1 MASEETLREYLK
13 WATTELHDAQ
23 RRIAAF
29 EAAATATEPVA
40 IVGMACRLPGGIAS
54 PHDLWDLLERGED
67 TIGPLPGDR
76 GWDVDRLYHPDP
88 EHPGTTYTAA
98 GGFIRDVAG
107 FDADFFGISPREAL
121 AMDPQ
126 QRLLLETSWEAFEHA
141 GIVPAG
147 LRGSRAGVFIG
158 TNSVDYAWTSGRVP
172 DEHLG
177 HLTTGTAAAV
187 LAGRLSYLYGLEGP
201 AVTVDTACSSSLVA
215 LHLAVQALRNDE
227 CSLALV
233 GGVTVLSS
241 PIQFLGFSAQRGLA
255 PDGRCKAFAEAAD
268 GMGLADGAGVLLVE
282 RLADARRAGHRVL
295 AVIRGS
301 AVNQDGAGNGLTAP
315 NGPSQQRV
323 IRLALADAGLS
334 AADVDAVEAHGTGT
348 TLGDPIEAQALLAT
362 YGRGRPADRP
372 LWLGSVKSNIGH
384 TGAAA
389 GVAGLIKTVLAIRA
403 GVLPKTLHAEER
415 STRIDWSAGAVELLT
430 RAREWPEVGRPRRA
444 AVSSFGISGTNAHV
458 IVEEAADPRTG
469 ESAAGEPRS
478 AVSGALPFVVSGKSE
493 AGLRAQAG
501 RLAEFAAEYP
511 ESDPAAV
518 ASALVAT
525 RSAFEHRAVVSA
537 SNHAEWT
544 AGLAALAAGEPAAG
558 VVSGTVRCSG
568 RTVLVFPGQGSQW
581 LGMAAGLL
589 DSSPVFAGWIAECEV
604 ALAPFVDWSLVSVLR
619 SGSGEWLGRVDVVQP
634 VLWAVMVSLAGLW
647 GSFGVVPGAV
657 VGHSQG
663 EVAAA
668 CVAGALSLAD
678 GARVVALRG
687 RALSVLAGS
696 GAMVSVALGRAEV
709 VDVLGPF
716 GGRLWVAAVNGP
728 SSVTVSGDPGAVDAL
743 VGVCEARGVWVG
755 RVAVDYASHGVGVE
769 AVRERLSA
777 GLAGVRPVVSGVPFY
792 STVTAGRLG
801 TAALDGGYWYANL
814 RRPVRFEE
822 TVRLLLAEG
831 FDAFVEVSAHPV
843 LTTPIETT
851 IEATGATAVV
861 LGTLHRGAGGLD
873 DFTASLARAH
883 VDGLA
888 VDWTPLVG
896 EHTAGEVELPTYAFR
911 RRRYWLRDIA
921 PGGADD
927 AAGLGLTGEGHPL
940 LGASVSL
947 ADGRGFL
954 LTGRLSLSSHTWL
967 GDHAVAG
974 TVLLPGTAFVELA
987 VRAGD
992 SVGCGLLAELTLEA
1006 PLALPE
1012 QGGVRIQVVV
1022 APPAA
1027 DGGRAV
1033 SVFSRVDDDADRE
1046 WTRHAGGLLLPDS
1059 AASTDA
1065 GPAPTAWPPVGAR
1078 PIELDR
1084 FYPDLA
1090 EAGYAYGLSFRGLR
1104 AAWRVGE
1111 DVYAEVALP
1120 AEQREH
1126 AHRFGLHPALLDA
1139 AVQVAA
1145 LTGIGD
1151 ARTTIRL
1158 PFVWSGVR
1166 LSASGASSLRVRL
1179 SVGDGDSVSI
1189 ETTDHTGEPVFSAQG
1204 LTLRPITADRLA
1216 HAADE
1221 TADSLFHLDWIP
1233 TEVVERP
1240 GGDEVTRLDCA
1251 PSAFG
1256 GGLADAVAA
1265 ATAEVLARI
1274 QGWLATEG
1282 QARSRLV
1289 LVTHGAVAAGPAD
1302 VVTDLVHASVWGL
1315 VRSAQTEHPGRFVL
1329 VDTDDSPASAA
1340 LLDAAVRGGESQL
1353 ALRQGDMLVPRL
1365 VRAGAADALIP
1376 PSGAWRLHT
1385 PGTGTLEDLAAVP
1398 APEAL
1403 EPLRSGQV
1411 RVAVRAAG
1419 LNFRDVLIAL
1429 DMYPDAATMGGE
1441 GAGVVT
1447 EVGPDVHDS
1456 AVGDRVLGLFPA
1468 FGPTAVADVRTL
1480 ARVPD
1485 GWSWE
1490 QAASVP
1496 VAFLT
1501 AYHGLVALGRVGPGD
1516 TVLVHAGAGG
1526 VGMAAVRIAR
1536 HLGAEVFA
1544 TASRGKWDVLRSL
1557 GLDDAHIGDSRTLD
1571 FAARFRAATGG
1582 RGVDVVL
1589 NSLAGEFVDASL
1601 RLLADG
1607 GRFVEM
1613 GKTDVR
1619 DETAVRAARPGI
1631 LSYRAFDLVEA
1642 AGADG
1647 IAELFAVLMP
1657 LFRSGVLAPVPVRCF
1672 DVRRAPEAFRFMAQ
1686 ARHTGKLVL
1695 RMPVPLDPDGTVL
1708 ITGGTGTLGAL
1719 VARHLV
1725 AEHGV
1730 RDLVL
1735 LSRSG
1740 PAAPGAAELADEL
1753 AGLGARVVVEACD
1766 AADREALA
1774 AVLARIPES
1783 APLTG
1788 VVHATGVLA
1797 DSLVE
1802 SMAPDDLA
1810 SVLRAKVDG
1819 AINLHELTAGHDLAA
1834 FVLFSSI
1841 AGVLGGAAQANYA
1854 AANAFVDALA
1864 AHRQAAGGP
1873 GTSLAWG
1880 LWARTSGMTG
1890 RLGRDDLDRMARSGV
1905 LPMSDALGLRLFD
1918 AARSG
1923 SRTLAVPMRVDP
1935 AALRT
1940 LAGTGTLPEVFG
1952 GLARGPARRVA
1963 ATDGDAGGSTWQRR
1977 TAALVPAER
1986 SRVLLELVRTHAA
1999 AVLGHG
2005 DETAVPAD
2013 RAFKALGFDSLTAV
2027 ELRNR
2032 LAAGTGLRLPATL
2045 VFDHPTPAALADRLG
2060 AELSG
2065 AEPESLAEEPPPAGT
2080 HEPIAIVGMAC
2091 RFPGDVRSADDLW
2104 RLIAAGEDPI
2114 SEFPTNRGWD
2124 LAGLFHPDPDH
2135 PGTSYTRSGGFLHD
2149 ADRFDADLFGIS
2161 HREALAMDPQ
2171 QRLLLET
2178 SWEALEHAGI
2188 APDAL
2193 GGSRIGVY
2201 TGLAAQGYA
2210 GRLDRAPHEL
2220 EGYLGTGNTPSVG
2233 SGRVA
2238 YTFGFEG
2245 PAVTVDTACSSSLVA
2260 LHLAVRALRGGEC
2273 TMALAGGVTVMSEP
2287 GLFVEFSRQRGLA
2300 ADGRCKA
2307 FAASADGFGPAEGVG
2322 VLVVERLSDA
2332 VRNGHRVLAVVRGSA
2347 VNQDGASNGLTAPN
2361 GPSQQ
2366 RVIRQAL
2373 VDAGLATRDID
2384 AVEAHGTGTTLGDPI
2399 EAQALIATYG
2409 RDRPARQPV
2418 HVGSVKSNIG
2428 HTQAAAGVAGVIKMV
2443 LAMRAGVLPA
2453 TLHVDEPTPHVDWS
2467 AGTVELL
2474 TAPRPWPDLGRPRR
2488 AAVSAFGVSGT
2499 NAHVILEQPPAA
2511 PARELVP
2518 RPAGGPGTTPPRL
2531 PVVLSAHSAEALRA
2545 QAARLAEHIESP
2557 TPEPSANGLAAHE
2570 PGHDRLELVD
2580 LAYSSVVSRAGLE
2593 HRAVVGA
2600 GDRKGLAA
2608 ALVGLATGG
2617 SGVDAVLGVAQA
2629 GHRPVFVFP
2638 GQGSQWV
2645 GMAGGLLDASPE
2657 FAARIRACEEALAP
2671 FVDWSL
2677 TTILGSDSDG
2687 WLERVDVVQPV
2698 LWAVMVSLARM
2709 WRAYGVHPAAVV
2721 GHSQGEIAAA
2731 CVAGAL
2737 SLEDGARIVALRGR
2751 ALLDLSGKGGMA
2763 SVALSAEEAAE
2774 LTAPFGDRVA
2784 LAAVNAPRSVTLS
2797 GDPAALTEVL
2807 ERCEER
2813 NVWARRVPVDYASH
2827 SPQVESIRE
2836 ALLTALADLEP
2847 RAADVPF
2854 HSAVTGAVVEGTT
2867 LDAEYWY
2874 TNLRRTVRFD
2884 ETVRALLD
2892 QGHDTFVEVSA
2903 HPVLTT
2909 AILETVEAA
2918 GSRAA
2923 VLDTLRR
2930 GEGGPD
2936 RFTGALARAY
2946 VHGVDVDWRVA
2957 FADSEPRVTD
2967 LPTYAFQRER
2977 YWLRGDSG
2985 TATDARGLGLTP
2997 TGHPVLGAAIDLPD
3011 AAGIL
3016 FTGRVGRH
3024 THPWAAESPFPG
3036 TALLTGAALVELALH
3051 AGRSTGL
3058 GTVEELTLTAPLPLP
3073 ERDGVHLRV
3082 VVGATRPD
3090 GRRTVAVHSRPDDPA
3105 TAGAWTRH
3113 AEGLL
3118 APEGAEEAAGPEDD
3132 LLVWPPVGA
3141 VPVPIPV
3148 PVPTAGDVP
3157 DPADQVLR
3165 GVWQCGATRYAEV
3178 ALPADRRREAAG
3190 CGLHPA
3196 LVTAALRALDAGAA
3210 AGESDAAIR
3219 MPFVWSGVTPH
3230 APGATSLRIRLEAV
3244 GDTSDTLSLVAA
3256 TPTGA
3261 AAFTV
3266 RSLVLRAASPERLR
3280 AALAEAESSA
3290 AGADSVPPPLVAV
3303 RSVDDVAVGDEAE
3316 VGALSRR
3323 LTALGA
3329 ADRRRTLRD
3338 LVVAQVAA
3346 VLGQAEAGVPVD
3358 KPLRDLGLD
3367 SMAAVE
3373 LRGRLSTALGLHLP
3387 VTLVFSHPTA
3397 AALAAHLDTTLGP
3410 ETATEAGPA
3419 PMAFGRLEHALSRL
3433 PADPATRAAVARRLE
3448 TLLWTWRDPSPAEAP
3463 DDAALDG
3470 EALAASSAED
3480 MFDLLDRELGP
3491 DSA

>member
-1 MASEETLREYLK
+1 M
-13 WATTELHDAQ
+13 
-23 RRIAAF
+23 
-29 EAAATATEPVA
+29 
-40 IVGMACRLPGGIAS
+40 
-54 PHDLWDLLERGED
+54 
-67 TIGPLPGDR
+67 
-76 GWDVDRLYHPDP
+76 
-88 EHPGTTYTAA
+88 
-98 GGFIRDVAG
+98 
-107 FDADFFGISPREAL
+107 
-121 AMDPQ
+121 
-126 QRLLLETSWEAFEHA
+126 
-141 GIVPAG
+141 
-147 LRGSRAGVFIG
+147 
-158 TNSVDYAWTSGRVP
+158 
-172 DEHLG
+172 
-177 HLTTGTAAAV
+177 
-187 LAGRLSYLYGLEGP
+187 
-201 AVTVDTACSSSLVA
+201 
-215 LHLAVQALRNDE
+215 
-227 CSLALV
+227 
-233 GGVTVLSS
+233 
-241 PIQFLGFSAQRGLA
+241 
-255 PDGRCKAFAEAAD
+255 
-268 GMGLADGAGVLLVE
+268 
-282 RLADARRAGHRVL
+282 
-295 AVIRGS
+295 
-301 AVNQDGAGNGLTAP
+301 
-315 NGPSQQRV
+315 
-323 IRLALADAGLS
+323 
-334 AADVDAVEAHGTGT
+334 
-348 TLGDPIEAQALLAT
+348 
-362 YGRGRPADRP
+362 
-372 LWLGSVKSNIGH
+372 
-384 TGAAA
+384 
-389 GVAGLIKTVLAIRA
+389 
-403 GVLPKTLHAEER
+403 
-415 STRIDWSAGAVELLT
+415 
-430 RAREWPEVGRPRRA
+430 
-444 AVSSFGISGTNAHV
+444 
-458 IVEEAADPRTG
+458 
-469 ESAAGEPRS
+469 
-478 AVSGALPFVVSGKSE
+478 
-493 AGLRAQAG
+493 
-501 RLAEFAAEYP
+501 
-511 ESDPAAV
+511 
-518 ASALVAT
+518 
-525 RSAFEHRAVVSA
+525 
-537 SNHAEWT
+537 
-544 AGLAALAAGEPAAG
+544 
-558 VVSGTVRCSG
+558 
-568 RTVLVFPGQGSQW
+568 
-581 LGMAAGLL
+581 
-589 DSSPVFAGWIAECEV
+589 
-604 ALAPFVDWSLVSVLR
+604 
-619 SGSGEWLGRVDVVQP
+619 
-634 VLWAVMVSLAGLW
+634 
-647 GSFGVVPGAV
+647 
-657 VGHSQG
+657 
-663 EVAAA
+663 
-668 CVAGALSLAD
+668 
-678 GARVVALRG
+678 
-687 RALSVLAGS
+687 
-696 GAMVSVALGRAEV
+696 
-709 VDVLGPF
+709 
-716 GGRLWVAAVNGP
+716 
-728 SSVTVSGDPGAVDAL
+728 
-743 VGVCEARGVWVG
+743 
-755 RVAVDYASHGVGVE
+755 
-769 AVRERLSA
+769 
-777 GLAGVRPVVSGVPFY
+777 
-792 STVTAGRLG
+792 
-801 TAALDGGYWYANL
+801 
-814 RRPVRFEE
+814 
-822 TVRLLLAEG
+822 RLLLAQG
-831 FDAFVEVSAHPV
+831 FDAFVEASAHPV
-843 LTTPIETT
+843 LTTPIESTV
-851 IEATGATAVV
+851 EAADAEAVV
-861 LGTLHRGAGGLD
+861 LGTLRRDAGGLD
-873 DFTASLARAH
+873 DFTAALAQAY

-888 VDWTPLVG
+888 VDWSPLVG
-896 EHTAGEVELPTYAFR
+896 EHTALDVELPTYAFR
-911 RRRYWLRDIA
+911 RRRYWLRDVVT
-921 PGGADD
+921 GGADD

-947 ADGRGFL
+947 ADGQGFL
-954 LTGRLSLSSHTWL
+954 LTGRLSLSTHAWL

-992 SVGCGLLAELTLEA
+992 SVGCGLLAELALEA
-1006 PLALPE
+1006 PLVLPE

-1022 APPAA
+1022 AAPGA

-1033 SVFSRVDDDADRE
+1033 SVFSRADDDADRV
-1046 WTRHAGGLLLPDS
+1046 WTRHAGGLLLPD
-1059 AASTDA
+1059 AAPPTDT
-1065 GPAPTAWPPVGAR
+1065 GTAPTAWPPVGAR

-1084 FYPDLA
+1084 FYSDLA
-1090 EAGYAYGLSFRGLR
+1090 EAGYAYGLSFRGLC

-1126 AHRFGLHPALLDA
+1126 AHRFGIHPALLDA

-1151 ARTTIRL
+1151 ARTAIRL

-1179 SVGDGDSVSI
+1179 SVDDDDFVSI
-1189 ETTDHTGEPVFSAQG
+1189 EATDGTGEPVFSVQS
-1204 LTLRPITADRLA
+1204 LTLRTITADRLA

-1221 TADSLFHLDWIP
+1221 TADSLFHLDWTPIP
-1233 TEVVERP
+1233 VVEQP
-1240 GGDEVTRLDCA
+1240 GADETTLLDCA

-1256 GGLADAVAA
+1256 DGLADAIVA

-1274 QGWLATEG
+1274 QGWLAAEG

-1289 LVTHGAVAAGPAD
+1289 LVTHRAVAAGPTD
-1302 VVTDLVHASVWGL
+1302 VVTDLVHAPVWGL

-1329 VDTDDSPASAA
+1329 VDTDDSAASAA
-1340 LLDAAVRGGESQL
+1340 LLDAAVRSGESQL
-1353 ALRQGDMLVPRL
+1353 ALRHGDMLVPRL
-1365 VRAGAADALIP
+1365 ARAGAADALIL

-1385 PGTGTLEDLAAVP
+1385 PGAGTPADLAPVP
-1398 APEAL
+1398 APEAM

-1411 RVAVRAAG
+1411 RIAVRAAG

-1429 DMYPDAATMGGE
+1429 GMYPDAATMGGE

-1447 EVGPDVHDS
+1447 EAGPGVS
-1456 AVGDRVLGLFPA
+1456 EFAVGDRVLGLFPA
-1468 FGPTAVADVRTL
+1468 LGQTAVADVRTL
-1480 ARVPD
+1480 VQVPD

-1496 VAFLT
+1496 VAFVT
-1501 AYHGLVALGRVGPGD
+1501 AYYGLSALGRLGAGES
-1516 TVLVHAGAGG
+1516 VLIHAGTGG
-1526 VGMAAVRIAR
+1526 VGMAAVRVAR

-1571 FAARFRAATGG
+1571 FATRFRAATGG

-1589 NSLAGEFVDASL
+1589 NSLAGEYVDASL
-1601 RLLADG
+1601 QLLADG

-1619 DETAVRAARPGI
+1619 DEAAVRAARPGI
-1631 LSYRAFDLVEA
+1631 ASYRAFDLVEA

-1672 DVRRAPEAFRFMAQ
+1672 DVRRAPEVFRFMAR

-1730 RDLVL
+1730 RALVL

-1740 PAAPGAAELADEL
+1740 MAAPGAAELVSEL
-1753 AGLGARVVVEACD
+1753 SGLGARVVVEACD

-1774 AVLARIPES
+1774 EVLARIPES

-1788 VVHATGVLA
+1788 VLHATGVLA
-1797 DSLVE
+1797 DGLVE
-1802 SMAPDDLA
+1802 SMTPADLEA
-1810 SVLRAKVDG
+1810 VLRAKVDG

-1841 AGVLGGAAQANYA
+1841 AGVLGGPAQANYA
-1854 AANAFVDALA
+1854 AANTFVDALA
-1864 AHRQAAGGP
+1864 AHRQAAGAP

-1880 LWARTSGMTG
+1880 LWAQTSGMTG
-1890 RLGRDDLDRMARSGV
+1890 RLGRDDLNRMARGGV
-1905 LPMSDALGLRLFD
+1905 LPMSNALGLRLFD

-1923 SRTLAVPMRVDP
+1923 PWTLVLPMRVDP

-1940 LAGTGTLPEVFG
+1940 SAGTGTLPEVFG
-1952 GLARGPARRVA
+1952 GLVRGPARRVA
-1963 ATDGDAGGSTWQRR
+1963 ATDGDVGGSTWQRR
-1977 TAALVPAER
+1977 TAALGPAER
-1986 SRVLLELVRTHAA
+1986 SRVLLALVRTHAA

-2045 VFDHPTPAALADRLG
+2045 IFDHPTPAALAGRLG
-2060 AELSG
+2060 AELYGS
-2065 AEPESLAEEPPPAGT
+2065 EPESVAEEPPVAAA

-2104 RLIAAGEDPI
+2104 RLIAAGADAI

-2135 PGTSYTRSGGFLHD
+2135 PGTSYTRSGGFLYD

-2188 APDAL
+2188 APDVL

-2260 LHLAVRALRGGEC
+2260 LHLAVQALRGGEC

-2332 VRNGHRVLAVVRGSA
+2332 VRDGHRVLAVVRGSA

-2361 GPSQQ
+2361 GPAQQ

-2373 VDAGLATRDID
+2373 ANAGLATRDID

-2409 RDRPARQPV
+2409 RDRPAHRPV

-2467 AGTVELL
+2467 AGTMKLS
-2474 TAPRPWPDLGRPRR
+2474 TTPCPWPDLGRPRR

-2499 NAHVILEQPPAA
+2499 NAHVILEQPPAD
-2511 PARELVP
+2511 PARERAP
-2518 RPAGGPGTTPPRL
+2518 RPADAPGTALPRP
-2531 PVVLSAHSAEALRA
+2531 PVVLSAHSAKALRA
-2545 QAARLAEHIESP
+2545 QAARLAEHIEPSA
-2557 TPEPSANGLAAHE
+2557 PERSANGPVSNE
-2570 PGHDRLELVD
+2570 PGCDHRDLVD
-2580 LAYSSVVSRAGLE
+2580 LAYSSVVSRARLE
-2593 HRAVVGA
+2593 HRAVVTA
-2600 GDRKGLAA
+2600 ADRKGLAT
-2608 ALVGLATGG
+2608 ALAGLAAGG

-2657 FAARIRACEEALAP
+2657 FAVWIRACEAALAP

-2698 LWAVMVSLARM
+2698 LWAVMVSLARL

-2737 SLEDGARIVALRGR
+2737 SLEDGARIVALRSR

-2763 SVALSAEEAAE
+2763 SVALSADEAAE

-2784 LAAVNAPRSVTLS
+2784 LAAVNAPHSVTLS

-2807 ERCEER
+2807 ARCEER

-2836 ALLTALADLEP
+2836 TLLTALADLEP

-2854 HSAVTGAVVEGTT
+2854 HSAVTGAMVEGTA
-2867 LDAEYWY
+2867 LDADYWY

-2884 ETVRALLD
+2884 ESVRALLD
-2892 QGHDTFVEVSA
+2892 RGHDAFVEVSA

-2909 AILETVEAA
+2909 GILETVEAA

-2936 RFTGALARAY
+2936 RFAGALARAY
-2946 VHGVDVDWRVA
+2946 VHGVDVDWQVA
-2957 FADSEPRVTD
+2957 FADTEPRVTA

-3011 AAGIL
+3011 AAGIV

-3024 THPWAAESPFPG
+3024 THPWSVEWPLPG
-3036 TALLTGAALVELALH
+3036 TAVLPGAAFVELALH

-3058 GTVEELTLTAPLPLP
+3058 GTVEELTLTAPLQLS
-3073 ERDGVHLRV
+3073 ECDGVHLRV
-3082 VVGATRPD
+3082 VVGAARPD
-3090 GRRTVAVHSRPDDPA
+3090 GRRTVAVHSRSDDPA
-3105 TAGAWTRH
+3105 AAGTWTRH

-3118 APEGAEEAAGPEDD
+3118 APLAEATEDAAGPEDD

-3141 VPVPIPV
+3141 VPVAIPV
-3148 PVPTAGDVP
+3148 PVPTGDDAA
-3157 DPADQVLR
+3157 DPVDQVLC
-3165 GVWQCGATRYAEV
+3165 GVWQSGATRYAEV
-3178 ALPADRRREAAG
+3178 ALPADRRQDAAG
-3190 CGLHPA
+3190 YGLHPV
-3196 LVTAALRALDAGAA
+3196 LVTAALRALGGGAA
-3210 AGESDAAIR
+3210 AGESDPAIR
-3219 MPFVWSGVTPH
+3219 MPFIWSGVTLH
-3230 APGATSLRIRLEAV
+3230 APGATSLRIRLEAA

-3256 TPTGA
+3256 TTTGA

-3266 RSLVLRAASPERLR
+3266 RSLVLRAVSPERLR
-3280 AALAEAESSA
+3280 AALAESESSA
-3290 AGADSVPPPLVAV
+3290 RDGDSVLPPQPVTV
-3303 RSVDDVAVGDEAE
+3303 RTVDDVGTGDEAAG
-3316 VGALSRR
+3316 GALSRR
-3323 LTALGA
+3323 LAALGA
-3329 ADRRRTLRD
+3329 AERRRALRD
-3338 LVVAQVAA
+3338 LVVAHIAA
-3346 VLGQAEAGVPVD
+3346 VLGQAEAGVPMD

-3397 AALAAHLDTTLGP
+3397 TALAAHLDTTLGP
-3410 ETATEAGPA
+3410 ETATEVGPA

-3433 PADPATRAAVARRLE
+3433 PADQATRAAVARRLE
-3448 TLLWTWRDPSPAEAP
+3448 TLLWTWRDPSDAEAR
-3463 DDAALDG
+3463 DYTGLDGEALDG

>member
-1 MASEETLREYLK
+1 
-13 WATTELHDAQ
+13 
-23 RRIAAF
+23 
-29 EAAATATEPVA
+29 
-40 IVGMACRLPGGIAS
+40 
-54 PHDLWDLLERGED
+54 
-67 TIGPLPGDR
+67 
-76 GWDVDRLYHPDP
+76 
-88 EHPGTTYTAA
+88 
-98 GGFIRDVAG
+98 
-107 FDADFFGISPREAL
+107 
-121 AMDPQ
+121 
-126 QRLLLETSWEAFEHA
+126 
-141 GIVPAG
+141 
-147 LRGSRAGVFIG
+147 
-158 TNSVDYAWTSGRVP
+158 
-172 DEHLG
+172 
-177 HLTTGTAAAV
+177 
-187 LAGRLSYLYGLEGP
+187 
-201 AVTVDTACSSSLVA
+201 
-215 LHLAVQALRNDE
+215 
-227 CSLALV
+227 
-233 GGVTVLSS
+233 
-241 PIQFLGFSAQRGLA
+241 
-255 PDGRCKAFAEAAD
+255 
-268 GMGLADGAGVLLVE
+268 
-282 RLADARRAGHRVL
+282 
-295 AVIRGS
+295 
-301 AVNQDGAGNGLTAP
+301 
-315 NGPSQQRV
+315 
-323 IRLALADAGLS
+323 
-334 AADVDAVEAHGTGT
+334 
-348 TLGDPIEAQALLAT
+348 
-362 YGRGRPADRP
+362 
-372 LWLGSVKSNIGH
+372 
-384 TGAAA
+384 
-389 GVAGLIKTVLAIRA
+389 
-403 GVLPKTLHAEER
+403 
-415 STRIDWSAGAVELLT
+415 
-430 RAREWPEVGRPRRA
+430 
-444 AVSSFGISGTNAHV
+444 
-458 IVEEAADPRTG
+458 
-469 ESAAGEPRS
+469 
-478 AVSGALPFVVSGKSE
+478 
-493 AGLRAQAG
+493 
-501 RLAEFAAEYP
+501 
-511 ESDPAAV
+511 
-518 ASALVAT
+518 
-525 RSAFEHRAVVSA
+525 
-537 SNHAEWT
+537 
-544 AGLAALAAGEPAAG
+544 
-558 VVSGTVRCSG
+558 
-568 RTVLVFPGQGSQW
+568 
-581 LGMAAGLL
+581 
-589 DSSPVFAGWIAECEV
+589 
-604 ALAPFVDWSLVSVLR
+604 
-619 SGSGEWLGRVDVVQP
+619 
-634 VLWAVMVSLAGLW
+634 
-647 GSFGVVPGAV
+647 
-657 VGHSQG
+657 
-663 EVAAA
+663 
-668 CVAGALSLAD
+668 
-678 GARVVALRG
+678 
-687 RALSVLAGS
+687 
-696 GAMVSVALGRAEV
+696 
-709 VDVLGPF
+709 
-716 GGRLWVAAVNGP
+716 
-728 SSVTVSGDPGAVDAL
+728 
-743 VGVCEARGVWVG
+743 
-755 RVAVDYASHGVGVE
+755 
-769 AVRERLSA
+769 
-777 GLAGVRPVVSGVPFY
+777 
-792 STVTAGRLG
+792 
-801 TAALDGGYWYANL
+801 YWYANL
-814 RRPVRFEE
+814 RRTVRFEE
-822 TVRLLLAEG
+822 TVRLLLAQG

-843 LTTPIETT
+843 LTTPIEST
-851 IEATGATAVV
+851 IEAADAEAVV
-861 LGTLHRGAGGLD
+861 LGTLRRGAGGLD
-873 DFTASLARAH
+873 DFTAALAQAY
-883 VDGLA
+883 VDGLT
-888 VDWTPLVG
+888 VDWSPLVG

-911 RRRYWLRDIA
+911 RRRYWLRDVVTD
-921 PGGADD
+921 GAED
-927 AAGLGLTGEGHPL
+927 AAGFGLTGEDHPL

-947 ADGRGFL
+947 ADGQGFL
-954 LTGRLSLSSHTWL
+954 LTGRLSLSTHAWL
-967 GDHAVAG
+967 GDHAVGG

-992 SVGCGLLAELTLEA
+992 SVGCGLLAELALEA
-1006 PLALPE
+1006 PLVLPE

-1022 APPAA
+1022 AAPGA

-1033 SVFSRVDDDADRE
+1033 SVFSRVDDDADRK
-1046 WTRHAGGLLLPDS
+1046 WTRHAGGLLLPD
-1059 AASTDA
+1059 A
-1065 GPAPTAWPPVGAR
+1065 GAPSDTGTAPTAWPPVGAR

-1090 EAGYAYGLSFRGLR
+1090 EAGYAYGSSFRGLR

-1120 AEQREH
+1120 AEQREQ
-1126 AHRFGLHPALLDA
+1126 AHRFGIHPALLDA

-1151 ARTTIRL
+1151 ARTAIRL

-1179 SVGDGDSVSI
+1179 SVDDGDLVSI
-1189 ETTDHTGEPVFSAQG
+1189 EATDGTGEPVFSTQG
-1204 LTLRPITADRLA
+1204 LTLRTITADRLA

-1233 TEVVERP
+1233 TQVVEQP
-1240 GGDEVTRLDCA
+1240 GGDEITLLDCA
-1251 PSAFG
+1251 PSGFG
-1256 GGLADAVAA
+1256 DGLADTIAA

-1274 QGWLATEG
+1274 QGWLAAEG
-1282 QARSRLV
+1282 QAQSRLV

-1302 VVTDLVHASVWGL
+1302 VVTDLVHAPVWGL

-1340 LLDAAVRGGESQL
+1340 LLDAAVRSGLSQL
-1353 ALRQGDMLVPRL
+1353 ALRHGDMLVPRL
-1365 VRAGAADALIP
+1365 ARAGADDALIL

-1385 PGTGTLEDLAAVP
+1385 PGAGTPADLAPVP

-1411 RVAVRAAG
+1411 RIAVRAAG
-1419 LNFRDVLIAL
+1419 LNFRDVLIVL
-1429 DMYPDAATMGGE
+1429 GMYPDAATMGGE

-1447 EVGPDVHDS
+1447 EAGPGVS
-1456 AVGDRVLGLFPA
+1456 EFAVGDRVLGLFPA
-1468 FGPTAVADVRTL
+1468 FGQTAVADVRTL
-1480 ARVPD
+1480 VQVPD

-1501 AYHGLVALGRVGPGD
+1501 AYHGLSALGRLGAGES
-1516 TVLVHAGAGG
+1516 VLIHAGTGG

-1571 FAARFRAATGG
+1571 FATRFRAATGG

-1619 DETAVRAARPGI
+1619 DEAAVRAARPGI
-1631 LSYRAFDLVEA
+1631 ASYRAFDLVEA

-1657 LFRSGVLAPVPVRCF
+1657 LFQSGVLTPVPVRCF

-1730 RDLVL
+1730 RALVL

-1740 PAAPGAAELADEL
+1740 PAAPGAKELVSEL
-1753 AGLGARVVVEACD
+1753 SGLGARVVVEECD

-1774 AVLARIPES
+1774 RVLARIPES

-1788 VVHATGVLA
+1788 VLHATGVLA

-1802 SMAPDDLA
+1802 SMTPEDLE

-1841 AGVLGGAAQANYA
+1841 AGVLGGPAQANYA
-1854 AANAFVDALA
+1854 AANTFVDALA
-1864 AHRQAAGGP
+1864 AHRQASGAP

-1880 LWARTSGMTG
+1880 LWAKTSGMTG
-1890 RLGRDDLDRMARSGV
+1890 RLGRDDLNRMARGGA

-1923 SRTLAVPMRVDP
+1923 PWTLVVPMRVDP

-1940 LAGTGTLPEVFG
+1940 SAGTGTLPEVFG
-1952 GLARGPARRVA
+1952 GLVRGSARRVA
-1963 ATDGDAGGSTWQRR
+1963 AADGDVGGSTWQRR
-1977 TAALVPAER
+1977 TAALGPAER

-2032 LAAGTGLRLPATL
+2032 LTAGTGLRLPATL
-2045 VFDHPTPAALADRLG
+2045 IFDHPTPAALAGRLG
-2060 AELSG
+2060 AELLG
-2065 AEPESLAEEPPPAGT
+2065 TEPESVAEEPPVAA

-2104 RLIAAGEDPI
+2104 RLIAAGADTI
-2114 SEFPTNRGWD
+2114 SDFPTNRGWD

-2135 PGTSYTRSGGFLHD
+2135 PGTSYTRSGGFLYD

-2188 APDAL
+2188 APDTL

-2210 GRLDRAPHEL
+2210 GRLARAPHEL

-2260 LHLAVRALRGGEC
+2260 LHLAVQALRGGEC

-2332 VRNGHRVLAVVRGSA
+2332 VRDGHRVLAVVRGSA

-2361 GPSQQ
+2361 GPAQQ

-2373 VDAGLATRDID
+2373 ANAGLATWDID

-2409 RDRPARQPV
+2409 RDRPAHRPV

-2467 AGTVELL
+2467 AGTVELS

-2499 NAHVILEQPPAA
+2499 NAHVILEQPPAEPTRKRA
-2511 PARELVP
+2511 P
-2518 RPAGGPGTTPPRL
+2518 RPADDLGTTPSPL

-2545 QAARLAEHIESP
+2545 QAARLAEHVEP
-2557 TPEPSANGLAAHE
+2557 PGPERSADGPASNE
-2570 PGHDRLELVD
+2570 PGHDYRELVD

-2593 HRAVVGA
+2593 HRAVVTA
-2600 GDRKGLAA
+2600 ADRKGLAT
-2608 ALVGLATGG
+2608 ALAGLAAGG

-2657 FAARIRACEEALAP
+2657 FAAWIRACEEALAP

-2698 LWAVMVSLARM
+2698 LWAVMVSLARL
-2709 WRAYGVHPAAVV
+2709 WRAYGVHPAAVA

-2737 SLEDGARIVALRGR
+2737 SLEDGARIVALRSR
-2751 ALLDLSGKGGMA
+2751 ALLDLSGRGGMA
-2763 SVALSAEEAAE
+2763 SVALSADEAAE

-2784 LAAVNAPRSVTLS
+2784 LAAVNAPHSVTLS
-2797 GDPAALTEVL
+2797 GDPTALTEVL
-2807 ERCEER
+2807 ARCEER

-2836 ALLTALADLEP
+2836 TLLTALADLEP

-2854 HSAVTGAVVEGTT
+2854 HSAVTGAVVEGAT

-2884 ETVRALLD
+2884 ETVRTLLD
-2892 QGHDTFVEVSA
+2892 QGHDAFVEVSA

-2936 RFTGALARAY
+2936 RFTRALSRAY

-2957 FADSEPRVTD
+2957 FADTEPRVTD

-2977 YWLRGDSG
+2977 YWLRDDSG
-2985 TATDARGLGLTP
+2985 TATDARGMGLTP
-2997 TGHPVLGAAIDLPD
+2997 TGHPVLGAAIDLPG
-3011 AAGIL
+3011 AAGIV

-3024 THPWAAESPFPG
+3024 THPWSAESPFPG
-3036 TALLTGAALVELALH
+3036 TAVLAGAALVELALH

-3058 GTVEELTLTAPLPLP
+3058 DTVEELTLTAPLPLP

-3082 VVGATRPD
+3082 VVGAARPD

-3105 TAGAWTRH
+3105 AAGAWTRH

-3118 APEGAEEAAGPEDD
+3118 APVAEAAEDAAGPEDD
-3132 LLVWPPVGA
+3132 LLVWPPLGA
-3141 VPVPIPV
+3141 VPVTIAV
-3148 PVPTAGDVP
+3148 PVPTGEDGA

-3165 GVWQCGATRYAEV
+3165 GVWQCGATRYMEV
-3178 ALPADRRREAAG
+3178 ALPADRRQDAVG
-3190 CGLHPA
+3190 YGPHPV
-3196 LVTAALRALDAGAA
+3196 LVTAALRALGAGAA

-3219 MPFVWSGVTPH
+3219 MPFVWSGVTLH
-3230 APGATSLRIRLEAV
+3230 APGATSLRIRLEAT

-3256 TPTGA
+3256 TTTGA

-3266 RSLVLRAASPERLR
+3266 RSLVLRAVSPERFW
-3280 AALAEAESSA
+3280 AALAEAKSSAGGGDSVLLPQPVAVRAVDDVDARDEAA
-3290 AGADSVPPPLVAV
+3290 AGALWRRPV
-3303 RSVDDVAVGDEAE
+3303 
-3316 VGALSRR
+3316 ALS
-3323 LTALGA
+3323 ALGA
-3329 ADRRRTLRD
+3329 AERRRALRD
-3338 LVVAQVAA
+3338 LVVAHIAA
-3346 VLGQAEAGVPVD
+3346 VLGQVEAGVPMD

-3397 AALAAHLDTTLGP
+3397 AALAAHLDSTLGP
-3410 ETATEAGPA
+3410 ETTTEVGPA
-3419 PMAFGRLEHALSRL
+3419 PMAFGRLENALSRL
-3433 PADPATRAAVARRLE
+3433 PADPATRAAVTRRLE
-3448 TLLWTWRDPSPAEAP
+3448 TLLWTWRDASDAEAAEH
-3463 DDAALDG
+3463 AALDG
-3470 EALAASSAED
+3470 EALAASSAQD

>member
-1 MASEETLREYLK
+1 MATEETLREYLK

-23 RRIAAF
+23 QRIAAF
-29 EAAATATEPVA
+29 EAAATTTEPVA
-40 IVGMACRLPGGIAS
+40 IVGMACRLPGGVAS
-54 PHDLWDLLERGED
+54 PQDLWDLLERGED
-67 TIGPLPGDR
+67 TIGPLPRDR

-98 GGFIRDVAG
+98 GGFIRDIAG

-141 GIVPAG
+141 GIPPAG
-147 LRGSRAGVFIG
+147 LRGGRAGVFVG
-158 TNSVDYAWTSGRVP
+158 ANSVDYAWTSGRVP

-215 LHLAVQALRNDE
+215 LHLAMQALRNDE

-241 PIQFLGFSAQRGLA
+241 PVQFLGFSAQRGLA
-255 PDGRCKAFAEAAD
+255 ADGRCKAFAETAD

-295 AVIRGS
+295 AVLRGS

-323 IRLALADAGLS
+323 IRLALANAGLS
-334 AADVDAVEAHGTGT
+334 AGDVDAVEAHGTGT

-362 YGRGRPADRP
+362 YGKGRPADRP

-389 GVAGLIKTVLAIRA
+389 GVVGLIKTVLAIRA
-403 GVLPKTLHAEER
+403 GVLPKTLHAEKR

-430 RAREWPEVGRPRRA
+430 DARAWPEVDRPRRA

-458 IVEEAADPRTG
+458 IVEQVADP
-469 ESAAGEPRS
+469 EPAQPRL
-478 AVSGALPFVVSGKSE
+478 AVSGALPFVVSGRSE
-493 AGLRAQAG
+493 AALRAQAG
-501 RLAEFAAEYP
+501 RLAEFVAEHP
-511 ESDPAAV
+511 ESDPTAV

-537 SNHAEWT
+537 SDHAALT
-544 AGLAALAAGEPAAG
+544 AGLAALAVGEPAAG
-558 VVSGTVRCSG
+558 VVPGVVRSSG
-568 RTVLVFPGQGSQW
+568 RAVLVFPGQGSQW
-581 LGMAAGLL
+581 VGMGAELL
-589 DSSPVFAGWIAECEV
+589 DAFPVFAARVAECGV
-604 ALAPFVDWSLVSVLR
+604 ALSPFVDWSLASVLR
-619 SGSGEWLGRVDVVQP
+619 SGSGEWLHRVEVVQP
-634 VLWAVMVSLAGLW
+634 VLWAVMVSLAELW
-647 GSFGVVPGAV
+647 RSYGVVPGAV

-663 EVAAA
+663 EIAAA

-687 RALSVLAGS
+687 RALAGLAGS
-696 GAMVSVALGRAEV
+696 GAMVSVSLPCAEV
-709 VDVLGPF
+709 ARLLVPF
-716 GGRLWVAAVNGP
+716 GSRLSVAAVNGP
-728 SSVTVSGDPGAVDAL
+728 VSVTVSGDPGAVDEF
-743 VGVCEARGVWVG
+743 VGVCEARGVWAR
-755 RVAVDYASHGVGVE
+755 RVPVDYASHSAGVE
-769 AVRERLSA
+769 SIRDRLLA
-777 GLAGVRPVVSGVPFY
+777 ELAGIEPMASTVPFY
-792 STVTAGRLG
+792 STVTAGRLE
-801 TAALDGGYWYANL
+801 TSTLDAGYWYANL
-814 RRPVRFEE
+814 RGTVRFEE
-822 TVRLLLAEG
+822 TVRLLSAQG
-831 FDAFVEVSAHPV
+831 FDAFVEASAHPV
-843 LTTPIETT
+843 LTTAIESTV
-851 IEATGATAVV
+851 EAADAEAVV
-861 LGTLHRGAGGLD
+861 LGTLRRGEGGPER
-873 DFTASLARAH
+873 FTAALAEAY
-883 VDGLA
+883 VNGLA
-888 VDWTPLVG
+888 VDWSPLVG
-896 EHTAGEVELPTYAFR
+896 EGKPGEVELPTYAFR
-911 RRRYWLRDIA
+911 RRRYWLRDVTT
-921 PGGADD
+921 GGADD

-940 LGASVSL
+940 LGASVFL
-947 ADGRGFL
+947 ADGQGFL
-954 LTGRLSLSSHTWL
+954 LTGRLSLSSHAWL

-987 VRAGD
+987 LRAGD
-992 SVGCGLLAELTLEA
+992 SVGCGLLDELTLEA
-1006 PLALPE
+1006 PLVLPE
-1012 QGGVRIQVVV
+1012 QGGVRIQVMV
-1022 APPAA
+1022 AAPAA

-1046 WTRHAGGLLLPDS
+1046 WTRHAGGLLLPD
-1059 AASTDA
+1059 AAAPADSGT
-1065 GPAPTAWPPVGAR
+1065 APTVWPPVGAR

-1084 FYPDLA
+1084 FHADLA
-1090 EAGYAYGLSFRGLR
+1090 EAGYAYGPSFRGLR
-1104 AAWRVGE
+1104 AAWHVGE
-1111 DVYAEVALP
+1111 DVFAEVALP
-1120 AEQREH
+1120 AEQREQ

-1158 PFVWSGVR
+1158 PFVWSRVR
-1166 LSASGASSLRVRL
+1166 LTASGASSLRVRL
-1179 SVGDGDSVSI
+1179 SVGDGDFVRI
-1189 ETTDHTGEPVFSAQG
+1189 EATDGTGEPVFSAQS
-1204 LTLRPITADRLA
+1204 LTLRPITPDRLV
-1216 HAADE
+1216 HAAGE
-1221 TADSLFHLDWIP
+1221 TTDSLFHLDWIP
-1233 TEVVERP
+1233 IEVVERP
-1240 GGDEVTRLDCA
+1240 GVGEVTRLDCA

-1256 GGLADAVAA
+1256 DGLANAVAA
-1265 ATAEVLARI
+1265 ATAEVLARV
-1274 QGWLATEG
+1274 QGWLAAEG

-1302 VVTDLVHASVWGL
+1302 VVTDLVRAAVWGL

-1340 LLDAAVRGGESQL
+1340 LLDAAVHSGEPQL
-1353 ALRQGDMLVPRL
+1353 ALRHGDMLVPRL
-1365 VRAGAADALIP
+1365 ARAGGGDALIP

-1385 PGTGTLEDLAAVP
+1385 PGTGTPADLALVP

-1411 RVAVRAAG
+1411 RIAVRAAG
-1419 LNFRDVLIAL
+1419 LNFRDVLIVL
-1429 DMYPDAATMGGE
+1429 GMYPEAAMMGGE

-1447 EVGPDVHDS
+1447 EVGPGGS
-1456 AVGDRVLGLFPA
+1456 EFAVGDRVLGLFPA
-1468 FGPTAVADVRTL
+1468 FGDTAVADVRTL
-1480 ARVPD
+1480 VQVPV

-1501 AYHGLVALGRVGPGD
+1501 AYHGLAALGRLGAGD
-1516 TVLVHAGAGG
+1516 TVLIHAGSGG
-1526 VGMAAVRIAR
+1526 VGMAAVQVAR
-1536 HLGAEVFA
+1536 YLGAEVFA

-1571 FAARFRAATGG
+1571 FAEEFRAATDG

-1601 RLLADG
+1601 ELLADG

-1619 DETAVRAARPGI
+1619 DETVVRAVHPDIA
-1631 LSYRAFDLVEA
+1631 SYRAFDLVEA

-1657 LFRSGVLAPVPVRCF
+1657 LFRSGVLSPVPVRCF

-1695 RMPVPLDPDGTVL
+1695 RMPVPWDPDGTVL

-1730 RDLVL
+1730 RGLVL

-1740 PAAPGAAELADEL
+1740 MAAPGAAELVCEL
-1753 AGLGARVVVEACD
+1753 GALGARVVVEACD

-1774 AVLARIPES
+1774 EVLARIPES

-1797 DSLVE
+1797 DGLVE
-1802 SMAPDDLA
+1802 SMTPEDLE

-1819 AINLHELTAGHDLAA
+1819 AINLHESTAGHDLAA

-1864 AHRQAAGGP
+1864 AHRQAAGAP

-1880 LWARTSGMTG
+1880 LWAETSGMTG
-1890 RLGRDDLDRMARSGV
+1890 RLGRDDLNRMARSGV
-1905 LPMSDALGLRLFD
+1905 LPMSNALGLRLFD

-1923 SRTLAVPMRVDP
+1923 PRTLVVPMRVDP
-1935 AALRT
+1935 AALRI
-1940 LAGTGTLPEVFG
+1940 LAGTGTLPVVFA
-1952 GLARGPARRVA
+1952 GLVRGPARRVA
-1963 ATDGDAGGSTWQRR
+1963 ATDGDVGGSTWQRR

-1986 SRVLLELVRTHAA
+1986 ARVLLELVRTHAA

-2045 VFDHPTPAALADRLG
+2045 IFDHPTPTALAGRLG

-2065 AEPESLAEEPPPAGT
+2065 SEPEPVTEEPPVAAG

-2104 RLIAAGEDPI
+2104 RLIVGGGDAI

-2135 PGTSYTRSGGFLHD
+2135 PGTSYTRSGGFLYD

-2188 APDAL
+2188 APDTL

-2260 LHLAVRALRGGEC
+2260 LHLAVQALRGGEC

-2307 FAASADGFGPAEGVG
+2307 FAAAGDGFGPAEGVG

-2332 VRNGHRVLAVVRGSA
+2332 VRNGHRVLAVIRGSA

-2373 VDAGLATRDID
+2373 ANAGLATRDVD

-2409 RDRPARQPV
+2409 RDRPARRPV
-2418 HVGSVKSNIG
+2418 LVGSVKSNIG

-2467 AGTVELL
+2467 AGTVELA
-2474 TAPRPWPDLGRPRR
+2474 TAPRAWPDLGRPRR

-2511 PARELVP
+2511 PARERTP
-2518 RPAGGPGTTPPRL
+2518 RPAVNAGRPPRRL
-2531 PVVLSAHSAEALRA
+2531 PVVLSAHSAQALRA
-2545 QAARLAEHIESP
+2545 QAARLAEHLESA
-2557 TPEPSANGLAAHE
+2557 TPERSAHGRPSRE
-2570 PGHDRLELVD
+2570 PGNEYRELVD

-2593 HRAVVGA
+2593 YRAVVTA

-2608 ALVGLATGG
+2608 ALAGLAAGN

-2629 GHRPVFVFP
+2629 GRRPVFVFP

-2698 LWAVMVSLARM
+2698 LWAVMVSLARL

-2737 SLEDGARIVALRGR
+2737 SLEDGARIVALRSR
-2751 ALLDLSGKGGMA
+2751 ALLDLSGGGGMA
-2763 SVALSAEEAAE
+2763 SVALSAEQAAE
-2774 LTAPFGDRVA
+2774 LAAPFGDRVA
-2784 LAAVNAPRSVTLS
+2784 LAAVNAPHSVTLS
-2797 GDPAALTEVL
+2797 GDPTALAEIL
-2807 ERCEER
+2807 ARCAER

-2836 ALLTALADLEP
+2836 TLLTALADLEP

-2854 HSAVTGAVVEGTT
+2854 HSAVTGTVVEGTT

-2909 AILETVEAA
+2909 GVVETVEAA

-2946 VHGVDVDWRVA
+2946 AHGVHVDWRVA
-2957 FADSEPRVTD
+2957 FADTEPRVTD

-2985 TATDARGLGLTP
+2985 TATDARGLGLTA

-3011 AAGIL
+3011 AAGIV

-3024 THPWAAESPFPG
+3024 THPWSAESPFPG
-3036 TALLTGAALVELALH
+3036 AALLPGGAFVELALH
-3051 AGRSTGL
+3051 ASRSTGL
-3058 GTVEELTLTAPLPLP
+3058 GTLEELTLTAPLPLP

-3082 VVGATRPD
+3082 VVGAARPD
-3090 GRRTVAVHSRPDDPA
+3090 GRRTVAVHSRPDAPA
-3105 TAGAWTRH
+3105 EAGTWTRH

-3118 APEGAEEAAGPEDD
+3118 APDESAGEDASGPEDD
-3132 LLVWPPVGA
+3132 LLVWPPIGA
-3141 VPVPIPV
+3141 LPVPIPV
-3148 PVPTAGDVP
+3148 FVPTGDEGA
-3157 DPADQVLR
+3157 DPADHVLR
-3165 GVWQCGATRYAEV
+3165 GVWQSGAIRYAEV
-3178 ALPADRRREAAG
+3178 ALPADRRQDATG
-3190 CGLHPA
+3190 YGLHPV
-3196 LVTAALRALDAGAA
+3196 LVTAALRALGTGAA
-3210 AGESDAAIR
+3210 AGESDATTR
-3219 MPFVWSGVTPH
+3219 MPFVWSGVTLH
-3230 APGATSLRIRLEAV
+3230 APGATSWRIRLEAA
-3244 GDTSDTLSLVAA
+3244 GDDSDTLSLVAA
-3256 TPTGA
+3256 TATGA

-3266 RSLVLRAASPERLR
+3266 RSLVLRAVSPERLR
-3280 AALAEAESSA
+3280 AALAEARSSA
-3290 AGADSVPPPLVAV
+3290 ASDSVLPPRPVAV
-3303 RSVDDVAVGDEAE
+3303 RTVDDAAVRDEA
-3316 VGALSRR
+3316 GALPRR
-3323 LTALGA
+3323 PAALGG
-3329 ADRRRTLRD
+3329 ADRRRALRD
-3338 LVVAQVAA
+3338 LVVAHVAA
-3346 VLGQAEAGVPVD
+3346 VLGRPEAGVPAD

-3387 VTLVFSHPTA
+3387 VTLVFTHPTA
-3397 AALAAHLDTTLGP
+3397 AALAAHLDTTLDP

-3419 PMAFGRLEHALSRL
+3419 PMAFGRLEQALSRL

-3448 TLLWTWRDPSPAEAP
+3448 TLLWTWRDPSDAEAS
-3463 DDAALDG
+3463 DAVALDG